1 MKSMEE
7 LVDFYFRPNRLPH
20 LWCPGC
26 GNGVVLGA
34 LLKAIDAENLAKDD
48 VAIISGIGCSSRA
61 SGYVDFNT
69 ANTLHGRALPISTG
83 LKMARPDL
91 HVITLSGDGDCS
103 AIGGNHL
110 IHAARRNI
118 GLTLVVFNNSIY
130 GMTGG
135 QYSPLT
141 PMGSKATTAPY
152 LTIEPSFDIL
162 DLARAAGATFTARAT
177 TYHVPILVDVL
188 RKGIRHEGF
197 SIIEVVTGCPTN
209 FGRQNRLGAPAKMME
224 WQKDHGVMKTAWDK
238 MDEAAR
244 EGKFPIGVLSERT
257 DLKEYTKAYDEVIA
271 RAQAS
276 VKEETA

>member
-7 LVDFYFRPNRLPH
+7 LVDFYFRPGRLPH

-34 LLKAIDAENLAKDD
+34 LLKAIDAEGLEKDN

-69 ANTLHGRALPISTG
+69 ANTLHGRAIPISTG

-91 HVITLSGDGDCS
+91 NVITLSGDGDCS

-141 PMGSKATTAPY
+141 PMGKKATTAPY

-162 DLARAAGATFTARAT
+162 ALAQAAGATFTARAT

-209 FGRQNRLGAPAKMME
+209 YGRQNKIGAPAKMME
-224 WQKDHGVMKTAWDK
+224 WQKDHGVMKAAWDK

>member
-1 MKSMEE
+1 MEE

-26 GNGVVLGA
+26 GNGVILSA

-141 PMGSKATTAPY
+141 PMGKKATTAPY

-209 FGRQNRLGAPAKMME
+209 YGRQNQLGAPAKMME
-224 WQKDHGVMKTAWDK
+224 WQKDHGVMKAAWDK

>member
-7 LVDFYFRPNRLPH
+7 LVDFYFRPGRLPH

-83 LKMARPDL
+83 LKIARPDL

-141 PMGSKATTAPY
+141 PMGKKATTAPY

-209 FGRQNRLGAPAKMME
+209 YGRQNRLGAPAKMME
-224 WQKDHGVMKTAWDK
+224 WQKDHGVMKAAWDK
-238 MDEAAR
+238 LDEAAR
-244 EGKFPIGVLSERT
+244 DGKFPIGVLSERT
-257 DLKEYTKAYDEVIA
+257 DLKEYTKAYDEIIE
-271 RAQAS
+271 RAQSGKEAAS
-276 VKEETA
+276 A

>member
-7 LVDFYFRPNRLPH
+7 LVNEYFRPNRLPH

-91 HVITLSGDGDCS
+91 NVITLSGDGDCS

-141 PMGSKATTAPY
+141 PMGKKATTAPY

-162 DLARAAGATFTARAT
+162 SLAQAAGATFTARAT

-209 FGRQNRLGAPAKMME
+209 YGRQNQLGAPAKMME
-224 WQKDHGVMKTAWDK
+224 WQKDHGVMKAAWDK
-238 MDEAAR
+238 LDEGAR

-257 DLKEYTKAYDEVIA
+257 DLKEYTKAYDEIIE
-271 RAQAS
+271 RAQSGKEAAS
-276 VKEETA
+276 A

>member
-7 LVDFYFRPNRLPH
+7 LVDFYFRPRRLPH

-34 LLKAIDAENLAKDD
+34 LLKAIDAEGLEKDN

-69 ANTLHGRALPISTG
+69 ANTLHGRAIPISTG
-83 LKMARPDL
+83 LKMAHPDL
-91 HVITLSGDGDCS
+91 NVITLSGDGDCS

-141 PMGSKATTAPY
+141 PMGKKATTAPY

-162 DLARAAGATFTARAT
+162 ALAQAAGATFTARAT

-209 FGRQNRLGAPAKMME
+209 YGRQNKLSAPAKMME
-224 WQKDHGVMKTAWDK
+224 WQKDHGVMKAAWEKLDETAR
-238 MDEAAR
+238 A
-244 EGKFPIGVLSERT
+244 GKFPIGVLSERT
-257 DLKEYTKAYDEVIA
+257 DLKEYTKAYDDIIE
-271 RAQAS
+271 RAQAG
-276 VKEETA
+276 KEAASA

>member
-1 MKSMEE
+1 MEE
-7 LVDFYFRPNRLPH
+7 LVDFYFRPGRLPH

-34 LLKAIDAENLAKDD
+34 LLKAIDAEGLEKDD
-48 VAIISGIGCSSRA
+48 VAVISGIGCSSRA

-141 PMGSKATTAPY
+141 PQGKKATTAPY

-177 TYHVPILVDVL
+177 TYHVPVLVDVL
-188 RKGIRHEGF
+188 RKGLRHEGF
-197 SIIEVVTGCPTN
+197 SIIEAVTGCPTN
-209 FGRQNRLGAPAKMME
+209 FGRQNKLAAPAAMME
-224 WQKDHGVMKTAWDK
+224 WQKEHGVMRAAWEK
-238 MDEAAR
+238 MDPAER
-244 EGKFPIGVLSERT
+244 EGKFPIGVLYERT
-257 DLKEYTKAYDEVIA
+257 DAVEYTKAYDKIIE
-271 RAQAS
+271 RAQAG
-276 VKEETA
+276 KEAASA

>member
-1 MKSMEE
+1 MEE
-7 LVDFYFRPNRLPH
+7 LVDFYFRPGRLPH

-34 LLKAIDAENLAKDD
+34 LLKAIDAEGLEKDD
-48 VAIISGIGCSSRA
+48 VAVISGIGCSSRA

-141 PMGSKATTAPY
+141 PQGKKATTAPY

-177 TYHVPILVDVL
+177 TYHVPVLVDVL
-188 RKGIRHEGF
+188 RKGLRHEGF
-197 SIIEVVTGCPTN
+197 SIIEAVTGCPTN
-209 FGRQNRLGAPAKMME
+209 FGRQNKLAAPAAMME
-224 WQKDHGVMKTAWDK
+224 WQKEHGVMRAAWEK
-238 MDEAAR
+238 MDPAER
-244 EGKFPIGVLSERT
+244 EGKFPIGVLYERT
-257 DLKEYTKAYDEVIA
+257 DAVEYTKAYDKVIE
-271 RAQAS
+271 RAQAG
-276 VKEETA
+276 KEAASA

>member
-7 LVDFYFRPNRLPH
+7 LVNCYFRPGRLPH

-26 GNGVVLGA
+26 GNGVILGA
-34 LLKAIDAENLAKDD
+34 LLKAIDAEGLEKDN
-48 VAIISGIGCSSRA
+48 VAVISGIGCSSRA

-91 HVITLSGDGDCS
+91 NVITLSGDGDCS

-141 PMGSKATTAPY
+141 PIGSRATTAPY

-162 DLARAAGATFTARAT
+162 ALAQAAGATFTARAT
-177 TYHVPILVDVL
+177 TYHVPVLVDVL

-209 FGRQNRLGAPAKMME
+209 FGRQNKIGAPALMME
-224 WQKDHGVMKTAWDK
+224 WQKDHAVPRAAWEKLD
-238 MDEAAR
+238 DEAR
-244 EGKFPIGVLSERT
+244 KGKFPIGILFERT
-257 DLKEYTKAYDEVIA
+257 DGKEYTKAYDEIIE
-271 RAQAS
+271 RAQAAK
-276 VKEETA
+276 KEETA